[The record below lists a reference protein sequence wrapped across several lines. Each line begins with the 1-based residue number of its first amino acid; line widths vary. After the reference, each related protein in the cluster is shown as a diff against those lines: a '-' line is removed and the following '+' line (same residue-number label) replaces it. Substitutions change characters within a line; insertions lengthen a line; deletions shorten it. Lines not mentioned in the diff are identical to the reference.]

1 MSSQDD
7 QPPKPSNQLFQNLFV
22 RREEQETIQAISAG
36 LATIVT
42 NAQRLLEDVRLL
54 VESERYSSATFFLT
68 TANEEIAKFYILIDC
83 CRLDFS
89 KYQSVLKRLCQAFY
103 NHIAKHA
110 YMEIVRHPNLRSM
123 DRVKETWEIE
133 VKKWWPASD
142 PESGEPDMPHDT
154 YFNREMPLYVDFID
168 FDQKWFAPEAATGKY
183 LFEETSR
190 LSESTESLRKL
201 RDTSEVGLY
210 KPECLSEF
218 HDSLKDFYV
227 TENTKTDE
235 IIRLYQNAG
244 KRIEA
249 KVGIPGDMFEQSA
262 LCTWPLYPFAP
273 LGSGTRR

>member
-1 MSSQDD
+1 
-7 QPPKPSNQLFQNLFV
+7 V
-22 RREEQETIQAISAG
+22 RRKEQETIDAISAG
-36 LATIVT
+36 LAAIVT

-89 KYQSVLKRLCQAFY
+89 KYPCVLNRLCQAFY

-110 YMEIVRHPNLRSM
+110 YVEIVRHPNLRSM

-133 VKKWWPASD
+133 VKKWWPARD

-168 FDQKWFAPEAATGKY
+168 YDQKWFTPGVATGKY

-190 LSESTESLRKL
+190 LSESTENLRKL
-201 RDTSEVGLY
+201 RDTSEAGLY

-218 HDSLKDFYV
+218 HDSLKDFYI
-227 TENTKTDE
+227 TEDTKTND
-235 IIRLYQNAG
+235 IIRLYQDAG

-249 KVGIPGDMFEQSA
+249 KLGIPMDMFEQSA
-262 LCTWPLYPFAP
+262 LCAWPLYRFVAQRFR
-273 LGSGTRR
+273 TRR